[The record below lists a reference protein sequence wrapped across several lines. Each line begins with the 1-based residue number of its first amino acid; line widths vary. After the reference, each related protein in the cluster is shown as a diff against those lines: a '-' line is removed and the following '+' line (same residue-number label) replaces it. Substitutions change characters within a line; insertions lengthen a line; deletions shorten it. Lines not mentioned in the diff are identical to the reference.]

1 MLMFLALIDEGR
13 QDDFIKIYT
22 RYKSLAT
29 KTAGYY
35 LSNRYDVEEIVQTA
49 FFRISQ
55 CLDRLDTDNPRR
67 VANFVITVTRNCCYD
82 LLRKQRRSPKTV
94 TIDSV
99 ELLPDEEDAYERLI
113 DRETYAEVVKY
124 ILKMPEKYRFVLYL
138 YYACD
143 LSITA
148 IAVALNI
155 SRSTAHGRLTKGIE
169 MIKRRI
175 GGVDNG

>member
-1 MLMFLALIDEGR
+1 MQG
-13 QDDFIKIYT
+13 
-22 RYKSLAT
+22 
-29 KTAGYY
+29 
-35 LSNRYDVEEIVQTA
+35 NVE
-49 FFRISQ
+49 
-55 CLDRLDTDNPRR
+55 
-67 VANFVITVTRNCCYD
+67 TVCKLCV
-82 LLRKQRRSPKTV
+82 P
-94 TIDSV
+94 
-99 ELLPDEEDAYERLI
+99 
-113 DRETYAEVVKY
+113 